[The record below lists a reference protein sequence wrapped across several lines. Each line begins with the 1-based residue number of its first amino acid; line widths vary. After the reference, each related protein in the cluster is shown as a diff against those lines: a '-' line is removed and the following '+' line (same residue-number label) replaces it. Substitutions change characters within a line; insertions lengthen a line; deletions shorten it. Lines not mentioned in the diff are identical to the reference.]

1 MIGQKPDLKDAITVR
16 TGVVTASQLARRNS
30 AARGF
35 RKAMNAARAFG
46 VTLGPSVTFDLLLG
60 AAAVGTLTGRL
71 RRHSLTSR
79 ERAVRD
85 LTVMG
90 DITLAA
96 YLFAFRPWMQGW
108 GATKD
113 EKRKGLPGDEQVLNP
128 WKSSTRAITVH
139 APVEK
144 VWPWLAQI
152 GQDRGGFYSY
162 DWLENL
168 AGCHIRNAGT
178 IHTEWQRREIGEVVK
193 LHPEAGCP
201 VMRFEPDR
209 AMVLKGW
216 GAFVVEPMGPGS
228 SRVIIRTRTAGFA
241 PSLFDALLIELPHFM
256 MERRMLK
263 GIKKRAEQSAAAS
276 STSART

>member
-1 MIGQKPDLKDAITVR
+1 MIGQKPDLKEDITVQ
-16 TGVVTASQLARRNS
+16 TGVVTASQLAGRNS
-30 AARGF
+30 AARGL
-35 RKAMNAARAFG
+35 RRTVNAARAFG
-46 VTLGPSVTFDLLLG
+46 VTLGPSVIFDLLLG

-71 RRHSLTSR
+71 RLHPLTSR

-85 LTVMG
+85 LTILG
-90 DITLAA
+90 GITLAA
-96 YLFAFRPWMQGW
+96 YLLAFRPWMQGW

-162 DWLENL
+162 HWLENL

-178 IHTEWQRREIGEVVK
+178 IHPEWQCREISEVVK
-193 LHPEAGCP
+193 LLRRGANGPPILSRDRPHPDGRTRAEPLRCPADRAAPLPDGKKNAQRHQEAG
-201 VMRFEPDR
+201 
-209 AMVLKGW
+209 
-216 GAFVVEPMGPGS
+216 
-228 SRVIIRTRTAGFA
+228 RTACRGI
-241 PSLFDALLIELPHFM
+241 FDV
-256 MERRMLK
+256 
-263 GIKKRAEQSAAAS
+263 S
-276 STSART
+276 SHVTITPPR